1 MAHQRLRVAIIGA
14 GTAGPAAAV
23 LLARAGHR
31 VTLYERAP
39 VNLPVGAGFLLQPT
53 GMNVLKQL
61 GLLETLLPHTAPIR
75 RLHCLDRRSRALLNL
90 DYEEVSP
97 GLRGAGTHRALL
109 LEILLKA
116 AMEAGAAVLWDH
128 TILELQRQSDG
139 RPLLCDGRG
148 VLHGPFDLVL
158 LCDGAQSVLRAQS
171 GIPCRVGRYP
181 WGALWFIGRRPE
193 AFAADTL
200 WQRVGTTRELVGF
213 LPTGTQEDLVSFF
226 WSIRLAD
233 VEAWRAGSL
242 AEWKAG
248 VLRHA
253 PQAAPL
259 FDQIRRHEQLAVAVY
274 HDVRM
279 PRWHGDRVAVL
290 GDAGHALSPQLGQG
304 VNLALMDAA
313 QLAASLETDE
323 SLVRALAHFSVH
335 RRRHLGFYQLTTRSM
350 TPFFQSDSVTL
361 GHIRDATFPLLGKIP
376 WVRRQMVTTMAGLK
390 TGFFSQLRR
399 DLA

>member
-1 MAHQRLRVAIIGA
+1 MAHPHLRVAIIGA

-23 LLARAGHR
+23 FLARAGHR

-53 GMNVLKQL
+53 GMKVLQQL
-61 GLLETLLPHTAPIR
+61 GLLDALLPSTAPIR
-75 RLHCLDRRSRALLNL
+75 RLRCLDGGSRALLNL

-109 LEILLKA
+109 LEVLLKA
-116 AMEAGAAVLWDH
+116 AVEAGVSVLWDH
-128 TILELQRQSDG
+128 AIRALQRQPDG
-139 RPLLCDGRG
+139 RPVLCDGRG
-148 VLHGPFDLVL
+148 VTHGPFDLVL
-158 LCDGAQSVLRAQS
+158 LCDGAQSALRAQS
-171 GIPCRVGRYP
+171 GIPCRVDRYP

-193 AFAADTL
+193 AFSVDTL

-213 LPTGTQEDLVSFF
+213 LPTGTPEDLISFF

-242 AEWKAG
+242 EAWKTG

-259 FDQIRRHEQLAVAVY
+259 LDQITRHDQLAVAAY

-279 PRWHGDRVAVL
+279 PCWHGDRVAVL

-313 QLAASLETDE
+313 GLAAALDAEKTLED
-323 SLVRALAHFSVH
+323 ALACFSKR
-335 RRRHLGFYQLTTRSM
+335 RRRHLEFYQLTTRSM
-350 TPFFQSDSVTL
+350 TPFFQSDSVML
-361 GHIRDATFPLLGKIP
+361 GHLRDLTFPLAGKIP
-376 WVRRQMVTTMAGLK
+376 WVRRQMVMTMAGLK
-390 TGFFSQLRR
+390 TGFFSQLPR
-399 DLA
+399 

>member
-1 MAHQRLRVAIIGA
+1 MTHQRLRVAIVGA

-23 LLARAGHR
+23 LLARADHR

-53 GMNVLKQL
+53 GMKVLQQL
-61 GLLETLLPHTAPIR
+61 GLLETLLPQTAPIR
-75 RLHCLDRRSRALLNL
+75 RLHCLDRRNRALLDL
-90 DYEEVSP
+90 DYEEVAA
-97 GLRGAGTHRALL
+97 GLRGAGTHRAWL

-116 AMEAGAAVLWDH
+116 AAEAGVDVRWDH
-128 TILELQRQSDG
+128 AIRELRRQPDG
-139 RPLLCDGRG
+139 RPVLCDGRG
-148 VLHGPFDLVL
+148 AVHGPFDLVL
-158 LCDGAQSVLRAQS
+158 LCDGAQSALRGQS
-171 GIPCRVGRYP
+171 GIPCRVNRYP
-181 WGALWFIGRRPE
+181 WGALWFIGKRPE

-213 LPTGTQEDLVSFF
+213 LPTGTPEDLLSFF

-233 VEAWRAGSL
+233 VEAWRAGDL
-242 AEWKAG
+242 GVWKAE

-259 FDQIRRHEQLAVAVY
+259 LEQITRHDQLAVAAY

-313 QLAASLETDE
+313 QLAASLETGKPLAD
-323 SLVRALAHFSVH
+323 ALAHFSEH
-335 RRRHLGFYQLTTRSM
+335 RRKHLGFYQLTTRSM
-350 TPFFQSDSVTL
+350 TPFFQSDTVML
-361 GHIRDATFPLLGKIP
+361 GYLRDATFPWAGKIP
-376 WVRRQMVTTMAGLK
+376 WVRRQMVATMAGLK
-390 TGFFSQLRR
+390 TGFFRQMGR
-399 DLA
+399 

>member
-1 MAHQRLRVAIIGA
+1 MIHQRLQVAIVGA

-23 LLARAGHR
+23 LLARSGHR
-31 VTLYERAP
+31 VTLFERAP

-53 GMNVLKQL
+53 GMKVLQEL
-61 GLLETLLPHTAPIR
+61 GLLATVLPHTAPIR
-75 RLHCLDRRSRALLNL
+75 RLRCLDRRSRTLLNL
-90 DYEEVSP
+90 DYEEVAA

-109 LEILLKA
+109 LDVLLKA
-116 AMEAGAAVLWDH
+116 AVAAGAEVRWDH
-128 TILELQRQSDG
+128 AIRELRRPADG
-139 RPLLCDGRG
+139 RPVLGDARG
-148 VLHGPFDLVL
+148 GTHGPFDLVL
-158 LCDGAQSVLRAQS
+158 LCDGAQSALRAQS
-171 GIPCRVGRYP
+171 GIPCRVDRYP

-193 AFAADTL
+193 AFAVDTL

-213 LPTGTQEDLVSFF
+213 LPTGTPEDLVSFF

-233 VEAWRAGSL
+233 VEAWRAGDL

-253 PQAAPL
+253 PQATPL
-259 FDQIRRHEQLAVAVY
+259 LDQITRHDQLAVAAY

-313 QLAASLETDE
+313 QLAASLETGMP
-323 SLVRALAHFSVH
+323 LAGALAHFSEH

-350 TPFFQSDSVTL
+350 TPFFQSDSEML
-361 GHIRDATFPLLGKIP
+361 GHIRDATFPWVGKIP

-390 TGFFSQLRR
+390 TGFFRQMKR
-399 DLA
+399 